1 MVSVQ
6 KWPFLKPFFLGNIG
20 LEKAFRDI
28 LEQKISFLGQKNTK
42 FKKSKNWHFSKWVN
56 PWF

>member
-6 KWPFLKPFFLGNIG
+6 KWPFSKPFFLGNIG